1 MQEKKKVFVSGCFDM
16 LHSGHVAFLQAAAS
30 YGDVYVGLG
39 SDSTVFALKGL
50 YPVNNQAER
59 KYMLESLACVHEVLV
74 NSGSG
79 ILDFA
84 EEITRLKPDIFIVNE
99 DGNSPAKENLSK
111 ELQIEYLVLKRIP
124 HNDLPARSTTALRT
138 KCTMPFRIDLAGG
151 WLDQPYVGKL
161 ASGPVLTISIEP
173 TIEFNDRS
181 GMASS
186 TRRKAIELWYA
197 DVPQGNKEQLA
208 RILFAY
214 ENPPG
219 TKIIAGSQDSLGIVM
234 PGLNRLDYN
243 GGYWPEN
250 IVSIDDEEILSW
262 LERHL
267 SLITLQPRETTFDVL
282 ENAAINV
289 RSTKALADAAIGCWN
304 AILNRQ
310 LKEFGTYFRQSFE
323 AQIAMFP
330 NMVDALIFESIDKYK
345 DRTYGWKLS
354 GAGGGGYIIFVAEKP
369 IPGAFQI
376 KIRRRNP

>member
-1 MQEKKKVFVSGCFDM
+1 
-16 LHSGHVAFLQAAAS
+16 
-30 YGDVYVGLG
+30 
-39 SDSTVFALKGL
+39 
-50 YPVNNQAER
+50 
-59 KYMLESLACVHEVLV
+59 
-74 NSGSG
+74 
-79 ILDFA
+79 
-84 EEITRLKPDIFIVNE
+84 
-99 DGNSPAKENLSK
+99 
-111 ELQIEYLVLKRIP
+111 
-124 HNDLPARSTTALRT
+124 
-138 KCTMPFRIDLAGG
+138 MPFRIDLAGG
-151 WLDQPYVGKL
+151 WLDQPYVGKI
-161 ASGPVLTISIEP
+161 AAGPVLTISIEP

-243 GGYWPEN
+243 GEYWPEN

-289 RSTKALADAAIGCWN
+289 RSAKALADAAIGCWN

-354 GAGGGGYIIFVAEKP
+354 GAGGGGYTIFVAEKP